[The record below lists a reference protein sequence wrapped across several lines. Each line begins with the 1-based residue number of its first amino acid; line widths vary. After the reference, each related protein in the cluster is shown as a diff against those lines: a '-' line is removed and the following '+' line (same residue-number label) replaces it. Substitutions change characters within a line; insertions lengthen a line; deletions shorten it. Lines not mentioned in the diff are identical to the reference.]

1 MYESHFGLQACPFA
15 ETIRPSAFVP
25 LPSREAALRRLRYG
39 LERGGGP
46 AVVVGP
52 LGTGKTIVARTLAR
66 DLARPTI
73 HARFPLMSAPEM
85 LAFLAEEWHAPEAA
99 GPGVAGSIRR
109 IGNVLASFE
118 SRGERPLLIVDDAH
132 LITDGALF
140 DHLRLLL
147 NLHDENAPGLGLV
160 LVGEPELL
168 AVVPASLLERASTLV
183 AIDALTEDESNA
195 YILGRLQFAG
205 ASAPLFDAATLA
217 MLYRS
222 ADGSPRRL
230 NRLADLTLMIAYAQE
245 ADPSPHTV
253 EVAAREIGCDPVA
266 A

>member
-1 MYESHFGLQACPFA
+1 MYESHFGLQPCPFA

-46 AVVVGP
+46 AVVIGP
-52 LGTGKTIVARTLAR
+52 PGAGKTIVARTLAR

-109 IGNVLASFE
+109 IGSVLSSFE
-118 SRGERPLLIVDDAH
+118 ARGERPLLIVDDAH
-132 LITDGALF
+132 LIADETLF

-147 NLHDENAPGLGLV
+147 NLHHETAPGLGLV
-160 LVGEPELL
+160 LVGEPDLL
-168 AVVPASLLERASTLV
+168 GVVPSSLLERASTLV
-183 AIDALTEDESNA
+183 TIEALTEDESNA
-195 YILGRLQFAG
+195 YLLGRLRNAG
-205 ASAPLFDAATLA
+205 ASLPLFDAATLA
-217 MLYRS
+217 MLYRA

-245 ADPSPHTV
+245 ADPAPHTV
-253 EVAAREIGCDPVA
+253 EVAAREIGCETVA